1 MQSVDELLAEA
12 EAQTG
17 LHDFG
22 EDSFREGLERLV
34 RALREEA
41 SLSAIGRHAMP
52 ALLRHLLA
60 QRLQVEDWYRRHP
73 EIDDEPI
80 EAPLIGLGLPRTGS
94 TALSFLL
101 AEDPA
106 ARSLR
111 LFEGRE
117 PCPPPSTVAGPD
129 PRIARA
135 EANAAAQAKLMP
147 RMAAMLPS
155 SSPTG
160 PYECQDLMGLDFKSH
175 YFQAYA
181 HIPSYSDWL
190 LREADLGS
198 TYRYERRV
206 LKLLQ
211 WGEPVRRPWR
221 LKCPSH
227 LLFLPQLDAAFPD
240 ARYVM
245 THRDPTDV
253 MVSVVDVFCEVSK
266 LMSETPDLHY
276 LGRMNVEHWSVGM
289 ERALAFRDAGNDGR
303 FYDMHFQA
311 VQRDPIGE
319 VRRLYAWL
327 GEPVSEAFERGMERW
342 WRENAETRAASVHPE
357 PAAFGLDL
365 ERVRPLFAE
374 YVERMEQW
382 TTR

>member
-1 MQSVDELLAEA
+1 MESADALMAEA
-12 EAQTG
+12 REQTG
-17 LHDFG
+17 LRDFG
-22 EDSFREGLERLV
+22 EASFREGLERLV
-34 RALREEA
+34 AALRTEA
-41 SLSAIGRHAMP
+41 TLSAIGRQAMP
-52 ALLRHLLA
+52 ALIRHLLA
-60 QRLQVEDWYRRHP
+60 QRLQVEEWYRRHP

-80 EAPLIGLGLPRTGS
+80 ESPLIGLGLPRTGS

-101 AEDPA
+101 GEDPG

-111 LFEGRE
+111 LFEGRT
-117 PCPPPSTVAGPD
+117 PCPPPSTVEGPD
-129 PRIARA
+129 PRIAQAAASA
-135 EANAAAQAKLMP
+135 EAQAKMMP
-147 RMAAMLPS
+147 RMAALLPPS
-155 SSPTG
+155 RPTS

-175 YFQAYA
+175 YFHAYA
-181 HIPSYSDWL
+181 HIPSYSEWL
-190 LREADLGS
+190 VCEADLAP

-211 WGEPVRRPWR
+211 WGEPARRPWR

-253 MVSVVDVFCEVSK
+253 MVSVVDVFSEVSK
-266 LMSETPDLHY
+266 LMSEAPDLHY

-289 ERALAFRDAGNDGR
+289 ERTLAFRDAGNEAR

-311 VQRDPIGE
+311 VQDDPIGE

-327 GEPVSEAFERGMERW
+327 GESVSDAFEEGMERW
-342 WRENAETRAASVHPE
+342 WRENAMTRTASVHPE
-357 PAAFGLDL
+357 PTAFGLDL
-365 ERVRPLFAE
+365 EQVRPRFAR
-374 YVERMEQW
+374 YVERMEEW
-382 TTR
+382 TAL

>member
-1 MQSVDELLAEA
+1 MQSVDELIAEA

-34 RALREEA
+34 LALREEA
-41 SLSAIGRHAMP
+41 RLSPIGKHAMP

-117 PCPPPSTVAGPD
+117 PCPPPSTVIGPD

-135 EANAAAQAKLMP
+135 EANAAAQNQLMP
-147 RMAAMLPS
+147 RMAELLPAAT
-155 SSPTG
+155 PTG
-160 PYECQDLMGLDFKSH
+160 PFECQDLMGLDFKSH
-175 YFQAYA
+175 SFLAYA

-190 LREADLGS
+190 LHEADLRS

-227 LLFLPQLDAAFPD
+227 LLFLAQLDTAFPD
-240 ARYVM
+240 ARFVM

-253 MVSVVDVFCEVSK
+253 MLSVVDVFTEVSK
-266 LMSETPDLHY
+266 LMSEAPDLHY

-289 ERALAFRDAGNDGR
+289 ERALAFRDAGNDAR
-303 FYDMHFQA
+303 FYDMDFRA

-327 GEPVSEAFERGMERW
+327 GEPIHEDFERGMERW
-342 WRENAETRAASVHPE
+342 WRENAEARVSAVHPE

-365 ERVRPLFAE
+365 DRVRPLFAK
-374 YVERMEQW
+374 YVERMREW